1 MAKTIWD
8 HIVNLRYDEEMTWRE
23 LLTKMADEAL
33 ARGWAKEGF
42 TEALLAREEM
52 YATGLHAAVDLA
64 IPHTDAEFTAEP
76 ALITAVLGE
85 PVAFEP
91 MGGEGG
97 PVAAR
102 FVFLLVL
109 PDAEAHI
116 DFLQALS
123 DFISDE
129 ELMNRFAETE
139 DMDFLIGCLK
149 RNSQAS
155 ASD

>member
-8 HIVNLRYDEEMTWRE
+8 HVVNLRYDEALTRRE
-23 LLTKMADEAL
+23 LLTKMAAEAL
-33 ARGWAKEGF
+33 SRGWAKEGF
-42 TEALLAREEM
+42 TEALIAREKM

-97 PVAAR
+97 SVAAK

-123 DFISDE
+123 DFIADE
-129 ELMNRFAETE
+129 KLMKQFAAAE
-139 DMDFLIGCLK
+139 DIDFLIDCLK
-149 RNSQAS
+149 RSSKAS
-155 ASD
+155 TSD

>member
-8 HIVNLRYDEEMTWRE
+8 HVVNLRYDEELTRQE
-23 LLTKMADEAL
+23 LLTKMAGEAL

-42 TEALLAREEM
+42 AEALLAREEM

-64 IPHTDAEFTAEP
+64 IPHTDAAWTAEP
-76 ALITAVLGE
+76 ALITALLE
-85 PVAFEP
+85 KPVVFEP

-97 PVAAR
+97 PVKAR
-102 FVFLLVL
+102 FVFLLL
-109 PDAEAHI
+109 IPDADAHI

-129 ELMNRFAETE
+129 ALLKQFAESE
-139 DMDFLIGCLK
+139 DMDFLIACLK
-149 RNSQAS
+149 RSSQSA

>member
-8 HIVNLRYDEEMTWRE
+8 HIVTLRYDEEMTWRE
-23 LLTKMADEAL
+23 LLTKMAAEAL
-33 ARGWAKEGF
+33 FRGWAKEGF
-42 TEALLAREEM
+42 TEALLRREEM

-64 IPHTDAEFTAEP
+64 IPHTDAAWTAEP
-76 ALITAVLGE
+76 ALITAVLDE

-123 DFISDE
+123 DFIADE
-129 ELMNRFAETE
+129 ELMKRFAETE
-139 DMDFLIGCLK
+139 NMDFLIGCL
-149 RNSQAS
+149 RRSSRS
-155 ASD
+155 ATSD

>member
-8 HIVNLRYDEEMTWRE
+8 HIVNLRYDEEMTRQE
-23 LLTKMADEAL
+23 LLAKMAGEVH
-33 ARGWAKEGF
+33 ARGWSKDGF
-42 TEALLAREEM
+42 TEALLAREEK

-85 PVAFEP
+85 PVTFEP

-109 PDAEAHI
+109 PDADAHI

-129 ELMNRFAETE
+129 ELMKRFAETK
-139 DMDFLIGCLK
+139 DIDFMIDCLK
-149 RNSQAS
+149 RRSGAG